1 MKFTPSG
8 GKVTL
13 TQRTDGER
21 VIVTVADTGYGLGL
35 ALVRRVLELSDG
47 TITVAS
53 TPGQGSTFT
62 VELPLTPRQE
72 ENPA

>member
-1 MKFTPSG
+1 MPPRATAWG
-8 GKVTL
+8 WHW
-13 TQRTDGER
+13 
-21 VIVTVADTGYGLGL
+21 
-35 ALVRRVLELSDG
+35 VRRVLELSDG